1 MKTNRRR
8 HDSDGGQTLQKPSK
22 SSMAFKLRTSARKL
36 LRPSILAYEIMYR
49 TGNKTWKQSRHSI
62 SSTELSHANLLEIH
76 TKVETALI
84 LETIDRRRKTDGEV
98 LFDFWL
104 LTAISFSHP
113 FSFSSRADSQSPR
126 SSSYFRQ
133 SQFQSQFPIGSIA
146 QFRKEALMVHA
157 FMNRRSEHLSQA

>member
-8 HDSDGGQTLQKPSK
+8 HDSDGGQILQNPSK

-36 LRPSILAYEIMYR
+36 LRPSILAYEIMYC
-49 TGNKTWKQSRHSI
+49 TGNKTWKQSPRHSI

-84 LETIDRRRKTDGEV
+84 LETRDRRRKMDGEV

-104 LTAISFSHP
+104 LTAISFSYP
-113 FSFSSRADSQSPR
+113 FSFSSQADSESPR

-157 FMNRRSEHLSQA
+157 FMNRRSE